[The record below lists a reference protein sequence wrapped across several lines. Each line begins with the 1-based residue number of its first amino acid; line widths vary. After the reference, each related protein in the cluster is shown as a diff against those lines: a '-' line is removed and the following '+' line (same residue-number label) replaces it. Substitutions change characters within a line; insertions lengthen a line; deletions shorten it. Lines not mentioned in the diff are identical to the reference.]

1 MSLAITLFGMKLGRR
16 KTILLGNGLICIGAA
31 LQAATYSIAQIVV
44 GRIICGF
51 GIGCIAS
58 SVPTYMAEMSLEA
71 KERGPEISYQGALLI
86 TGVVSLLSLAT
97 KAATYK
103 FARRLHTGSI
113 SASFKALKLIHGFGV
128 FPWLCKPASPYS
140 LLPVSSSYP
149 TPLDGTTTAAASP
162 KATTS

>member
-31 LQAATYSIAQIVV
+31 LQAATYSVAQIVV

-86 TGVVSLLSLAT
+86 TGVVSLLSTSTKVAT
-97 KAATYK
+97 DQ
-103 FARRLHTGSI
+103 FVRRLHTGSI
-113 SASFKALKLIHGFGV
+113 SVSSKASKPTHGSGV
-128 FPWLCKPASPYS
+128 SHWLCRPASLS
-140 LLPVSSSYP
+140 SRLPVSSSYRTHP
-149 TPLDGTTTAAASP
+149 DGIITAAALP